1 MYPEIAIK
9 ASFPKVS
16 SHNIKIANKVRSV
29 FDKHIFA
36 KNEAMSIGVL
46 SDPSLIG

>member
-1 MYPEIAIK
+1 MYPETAIK
-9 ASFPKVS
+9 ASFPKVL
-16 SHNIKIANKVRSV
+16 SHNVKITNKDRFV